1 MNYPVVSIICI
12 CYNHSRFIRDAV
24 DSVLAQDYPNVQL
37 IIADDHSTDNSV
49 EIIRSIVS
57 HNPEIIFVENKQNIG
72 NCRTF
77 NKAFKRSDGEFVIDF
92 SADDILMPQRIRA
105 GVEALQTKGPEYG
118 VHYSDA
124 VIINEDGVAMG
135 IYSQV
140 TKTVRK
146 LSVMPEGDVFS
157 TIVERYFI
165 CPPTLMARREVFESL
180 GGYDESLDY
189 EDFDF
194 LVRASR
200 IFNFCYSP
208 DLLVKRRIVKG
219 SKSDRQYKNNRPYYL
234 STLRVC
240 EKALQMVASK
250 GEKNALN
257 KRMRYECRQAIRVG
271 EKEIA
276 TGYIRLMRQN
286 KLNNIE
292 RLFYKTVVSLLAK
305 TLLLR
310 MVI

>member
-1 MNYPVVSIICI
+1 MDFPIVSIICI
-12 CYNHSRFIRDAV
+12 CYNHSRFIREAV
-24 DSVLAQDYPNVQL
+24 NSVLTQDYPNVQL
-37 IIADDHSTDNSV
+37 IIADDHSTDHSV
-49 EIIRSIVS
+49 EVIHSIIDK
-57 HNPEIIFVENKQNIG
+57 HPDIIFIENKQNMD

-77 NKAFKRSDGEFVIDF
+77 NNAFHRSEGEFIIDF
-92 SADDILMPQRIRA
+92 AADDILMPQRVRT
-105 GVEALQTKGPEYG
+105 GVEALQTKGPGYG

-124 VIINEDGVAMG
+124 VIFNEDSDIMG
-135 IYSQV
+135 IHSRM
-140 TKTVRK
+140 TKTVRNLK
-146 LSVMPEGDVFS
+146 TMPEGDVFK
-157 TIVERYFI
+157 TILERYFI
-165 CPPTLMARREVFESL
+165 CPPTLMARREVFERL
-180 GGYDESLDY
+180 GGYDESFDY

-194 LVRASR
+194 MVRASR
-200 IFNFCYSP
+200 IFYFCYSP

-257 KRMRYECRQAIRVG
+257 KRMRYECRQVIRVG

-276 TGYIRLMRQN
+276 TGYIRLMWQN

-292 RLFYKTVVSLLAK
+292 WLLYKTAVSILTK
-305 TLLLR
+305 ST
-310 MVI
+310 